1 MAFASTLRCRQSFPF
16 SGRWL
21 DGYYTADAIF
31 IRPSGNP
38 MKLDV
43 LKTMWTSESVSSTCS
58 ELVEFE
64 SCKVFADGKAAV
76 VIYKTHE
83 VFEYNGTPNDDNVK
97 YSAVFELAD
106 GKWKINHAHRFS
118 SEAK

>member
-1 MAFASTLRCRQSFPF
+1 
-16 SGRWL
+16 
-21 DGYYTADAIF
+21 
-31 IRPSGNP
+31 

-43 LKTMWTSESVSSTCS
+43 LKTMWTSQSVSSTCS
-58 ELVEFE
+58 ELIEVE

-76 VIYKTHE
+76 VVYKTHE

-106 GKWKINHAHRFS
+106 GKWKINLTRASILLGGQVTCLEQILNDVHDKLRFC
-118 SEAK
+118 

>member
-1 MAFASTLRCRQSFPF
+1 
-16 SGRWL
+16 
-21 DGYYTADAIF
+21 
-31 IRPSGNP
+31 

-43 LKTMWTSESVSSTCS
+43 LKTMWTSQSVSSTCS
-58 ELVEFE
+58 ELIEVE

-83 VFEYNGTPNDDNVK
+83 VFEYNGTPKDLK

-106 GKWKINHAHRFS
+106 GNWKINHAHRCS